1 MINFINSAPA
11 ELNLRQRWSSY
22 LTIMVALA
30 SLGAGWLLRN
40 QNLNSTYRYENQT
53 VGIIARY
60 PANWLLEESL
70 EPTKA
75 DFVFR
80 VQDAAALPFKT
91 TLQVSL
97 LIVGPGAYP
106 ADLPDLL
113 NMTRAS
119 SFSAY
124 RPLEIAQITLPD
136 GSSGIQMHYAYVSSE
151 TNQFLQSVPVVVE
164 ALDVISV
171 KKNSNQAVV
180 ITYRADSQSFE
191 ANRHYFDSF
200 LKSLE
205 F

>member
-1 MINFINSAPA
+1 MISFLNVESV
-11 ELNLRQRWSSY
+11 ELNFRQRWASY
-22 LTIMVALA
+22 LTILAAL
-30 SLGAGWLLRN
+30 LGLGGGLLLRN
-40 QNLNSTYRYENQT
+40 KNWDATNRYENQT

-60 PANWLLEESL
+60 PANWLLQESL

-80 VQDAAALPFKT
+80 VQDPASIPFKT

-97 LIVGPGAYP
+97 LIVGPGAHP
-106 ADLPDLL
+106 ADIPDLL

-136 GSSGIQMHYAYVSSE
+136 GTSGIQMHYAYVSSE
-151 TNQFLQSVPVVVE
+151 ANQFLQSVPIVVE
-164 ALDVISV
+164 ALDVIAV

-180 ITYRADSQSFE
+180 ITFQSDSQFFE
-191 ANRHYFDSF
+191 QNRHYFDSF
-200 LKSLE
+200 LKSLQ